1 MARAKEFK
9 TIPPARKP
17 DLVVRTRRAQ
27 APILM
32 VEHISLGLGKLLHV
46 RVGEGGRFVAD
57 VEFLGRNRRVLRLEQ
72 KFFSTKIEDIVAMST
87 FPPLKSKPEPAEEKK
102 TKRLA
107 EDDEEVEESETQELD
122 AESAF
127 RGEQSAVEDDA
138 DEESG
143 DGAELEEIA

>member
-1 MARAKEFK
+1 MARRSEFVVVPSPAKPLAVK
-9 TIPPARKP
+9 RN
-17 DLVVRTRRAQ
+17 RAQ
-27 APILM
+27 SPILM
-32 VEHISLGLGKLLHV
+32 VEHVTLGVGKLISV
-46 RVGEGGRFVAD
+46 RVGQGGGLVAD
-57 VEFLGRNRRVLRLEQ
+57 VEFSGRNRRVLRLEQ
-72 KFFSTKIEDIVAMST
+72 KFFSTKIEDIVAAMSM